1 MRPPRLTRFMEEQT
15 VTIEKIVHGGK
26 GLGRINGQVI
36 FVPFTLPGET
46 VRVRVTKK
54 HRDYLEGQVIE
65 VVTPSA
71 KRIPP
76 DCAYFGRCGGCQIS
90 HATYEHQLELKK
102 GVLIESLQRNK
113 ISFPE
118 PEVIAGNPFSYRHR
132 AQLKYSACKNQLGF
146 YEMESN
152 QIVDVQHCL
161 CVTQGLN
168 KLLSTLRT
176 ALTATPLPHL
186 SEIECYENEV
196 GETAVYFNSKIPTNL
211 RNELSNITSVFDPQ
225 DAEGAGLT
233 VKFRDSEFPMG
244 PGVFLQINPWLWKSM
259 VQEVESHF
267 RKSSDEVVTELYCGA
282 GFFTVAIAPHVRNVY
297 ACEENPRAIQF
308 AKSHHSAKNIEWI
321 CARAEDYKIP
331 KETTEVLVD
340 PPRAGLHKNVIEQ
353 LLKLNPRSISYV
365 SCDPA
370 SFSRDAK
377 QFSKDYRIQRLVLL
391 DLFSQT
397 YHFETI
403 ARLVR

>member
-1 MRPPRLTRFMEEQT
+1 MEDQT

-26 GLGRINGQVI
+26 GLGRINGQVV

-46 VRVRVTKK
+46 VRVQITKK

-90 HATYEHQLELKK
+90 HTTYDHQIELKK
-102 GVLIESLQRNK
+102 NVLIESLQRNK
-113 ISFPE
+113 ISFPP
-118 PEVIAGNPFSYRHR
+118 PEIISGTPFSYRHR
-132 AQLKYSACKNQLGF
+132 AQLKYSARKSQLGF

-152 QIVDVQHCL
+152 QIVDVQRCL
-161 CVTQGLN
+161 CLTPGLN
-168 KLLSTLRT
+168 KLLSTLRI
-176 ALTATPLPHL
+176 ALTATPLPSL
-186 SEIECYENEV
+186 SEIECYENES
-196 GETAVYFNSKIPTNL
+196 GQTAVYFNSKIPSNL
-211 RNELSNITSVFDPQ
+211 RNELSIITSVFDPQ
-225 DAEGAGLT
+225 DVEQTGLT

-244 PGVFLQINPWLWKSM
+244 PGVFLQVNPGLWKAM
-259 VQEVESHF
+259 VQEVEGHF
-267 RKSSDEVVTELYCGA
+267 QKKSDAIVTELYCGA
-282 GFFTVAIAPHVRNVY
+282 GFFTVAIAPHVEKVF

-308 AKSHHSAKNIEWI
+308 AKTHHSAKNIEWI

-331 KETTEVLVD
+331 QQTSDVLVD
-340 PPRAGLHKNVIEQ
+340 PPRAGLHKNVVEQ
-353 LLKLNPRSISYV
+353 LLKLKPRSISYV

-370 SFSRDAK
+370 SLCRDLK
-377 QFSKDYRIQRLVLL
+377 LLSKNYSIQRLVLL

-403 ARLVR
+403 AQLVR

>member
-1 MRPPRLTRFMEEQT
+1 MELQT

-46 VRVRVTKK
+46 VRIQITKK

-65 VVTPSA
+65 IVTPSP

-76 DCAYFGRCGGCQIS
+76 DCPYFGRCGGCQIS
-90 HATYEHQLELKK
+90 HATYEHQLDLKK
-102 GVLIESLQRNK
+102 NVLMESLQRNK
-113 ISFPE
+113 ISFPQ
-118 PEVIAGNPFSYRHR
+118 PEIIAGNPFSYRHR
-132 AQLKYSACKNQLGF
+132 AQLKYSARKNQLGF

-152 QIVDVQHCL
+152 QIVDVQRCL
-161 CVTQGLN
+161 CLTAGLN
-168 KLLSTLRT
+168 KLLANLRT
-176 ALTATPLPHL
+176 ALTATPLPNL
-186 SEIECYENEV
+186 SEIECYENEA
-196 GETAVYFNSKIPTNL
+196 GETAIYFNAKIPTNL

-225 DAEGAGLT
+225 DADTAGLT

-244 PGVFLQINPWLWKSM
+244 PGVFLQVNPGLWKSM

-267 RKSSDEVVTELYCGA
+267 QTKSDAVVTELYCGA
-282 GFFTVAIAPHVRNVY
+282 GFFTVAIAPHVQMVQ

-308 AKSHHSAKNIEWI
+308 AKTHHSAKNIEWI
-321 CARAEDYKIP
+321 CARAEDYRMP
-331 KETTEVLVD
+331 QQTTDVLVD
-340 PPRAGLHKNVIEQ
+340 PPRAGLHKNVIDQ
-353 LLKLNPRSISYV
+353 LLKMKPRSISYV

-370 SFSRDAK
+370 SLSRDLK
-377 QFSKDYRIQRLVLL
+377 LLSQNYQVRRLVLL

-403 ARLVR
+403 ALLSA

>member
-1 MRPPRLTRFMEEQT
+1 MEQT

-26 GLGRINGQVI
+26 GLARIDGQVV

-46 VRVRVTKK
+46 VRIQITKK

-65 VVTPSA
+65 VVKQS
-71 KRIPP
+71 KNRIPP
-76 DCAYFGRCGGCQIS
+76 DCPYFGRCGGCQIS
-90 HATYEHQLELKK
+90 HATYEHQLEIKK

-118 PEVIAGNPFSYRHR
+118 PEVIAGSPFSYRHR
-132 AQLKYSACKNQLGF
+132 AQLKYSARKNQLGF

-152 QIVDVQHCL
+152 QIVDVQRCL
-161 CVTQGLN
+161 CLTPALT
-168 KLLSTLRT
+168 KLLTTLRN
-176 ALTATPLPHL
+176 ALTATPLPNL

-196 GETAVYFNSKIPTNL
+196 GETAVYFNSRIPANL
-211 RNELSNITSVFDPQ
+211 RNELSNTASVFDPQ
-225 DAEGAGLT
+225 DAENAGLT
-233 VKFRDSEFPMG
+233 IKFRDSEFPMG
-244 PGVFLQINPWLWKSM
+244 PGVFLQINPGLWKAM

-267 RKSSDEVVTELYCGA
+267 KKNSNAAVTELYCGA
-282 GFFTVAIAPHVRNVY
+282 GFFTVAIASRVQKVF
-297 ACEENPRAIQF
+297 AVEENPRAIQF

-321 CARAEDYKIP
+321 CARAEDYKIQQ
-331 KETTEVLVD
+331 ETTDILVD
-340 PPRAGLHKNVIEQ
+340 PPRAGLHKNVIER
-353 LLKLNPRSISYV
+353 LLKLKPNSISYV

-370 SFSRDAK
+370 SLSRDLK
-377 QFSKDYRIQRLVLL
+377 LLTKNYRVQRLVLL

-403 ARLVR
+403 AQLVR

>member
-1 MRPPRLTRFMEEQT
+1 MEEQT

-26 GLGRINGQVI
+26 GLGRINGQVV
-36 FVPFTLPGET
+36 FVSFTLPGET
-46 VRVRVTKK
+46 VRVQITKK

-65 VVTPSA
+65 VITPSA

-90 HATYEHQLELKK
+90 HATYEYQLELKK
-102 GVLIESLQRNK
+102 NVLIESLQRNK

-132 AQLKYSACKNQLGF
+132 AQLKYSARKNQLGF

-152 QIVDVQHCL
+152 QIVDVQRCL
-161 CVTQGLN
+161 CMTPSLN
-168 KLLSTLRT
+168 NLLNTLRT
-176 ALTATPLPHL
+176 ALIATPLPNV
-186 SEIECYENEV
+186 SEVECYENEV
-196 GETAVYFNSKIPTNL
+196 GETAVYFNSKIPLNF
-211 RNELSNITSVFDPQ
+211 RNELSGITSVFDPQ

-244 PGVFLQINPWLWKSM
+244 PGVFLQVNPGLWRSM

-267 RKSSDEVVTELYCGA
+267 QINSDAVVTELYCGA
-282 GFFTVAIAPHVRNVY
+282 GFFTVAIAPHVRKIH
-297 ACEENPRAIQF
+297 ACEENPRAIEF
-308 AKSHHSAKNIEWI
+308 AKSYHSAKNIEWI

-331 KETTEVLVD
+331 KETTDVLVD
-340 PPRAGLHKNVIEQ
+340 PPRAGLHKNVTEQ
-353 LLKLNPRSISYV
+353 LQKLEPRTISYV

-370 SFSRDAK
+370 SFSRDLK
-377 QFSKDYRIQRLVLL
+377 LLSQNYRVQRLVLL

-403 ARLVR
+403 AQLVR